1 MSCGSTEIQLQ
12 NDTLFTIEASNHKEN
27 ISKNLY
33 IKVINEPNFSVE
45 LKVFDPYLLEYVFLS
60 PFYDSEVEKYVCYY
74 GQKVLLKFKFSS
86 FLKIKEE
93 IIGELKPGQEF
104 AFNITKDRLFT
115 FNYSINGKVKVKKIL
130 IKSKMDR
137 VVFELINKKK

>member
-1 MSCGSTEIQLQ
+1 M
-12 NDTLFTIEASNHKEN
+12 
-27 ISKNLY
+27 
-33 IKVINEPNFSVE
+33 
-45 LKVFDPYLLEYVFLS
+45 
-60 PFYDSEVEKYVCYY
+60 EKYVCYY